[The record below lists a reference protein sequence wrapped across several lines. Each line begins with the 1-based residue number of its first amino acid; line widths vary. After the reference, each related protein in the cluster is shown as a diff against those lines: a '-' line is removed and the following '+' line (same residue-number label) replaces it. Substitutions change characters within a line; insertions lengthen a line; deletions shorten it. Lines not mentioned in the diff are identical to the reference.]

1 MNKKSASVFLALF
14 LNVLFAGVFLG
25 ISFLLKENESA
36 TVYMNQIGIYEE
48 ESNAS
53 ESKLK
58 VEALGLTAYTY
69 ALDDLFVVVS
79 SVYEEKS
86 LTQSEAEL
94 LNANGISFI
103 EKEVT
108 SSSPAFLEAMHAEDI
123 EKLMELMND
132 QSS

>member
-1 MNKKSASVFLALF
+1 M
-14 LNVLFAGVFLG
+14 G